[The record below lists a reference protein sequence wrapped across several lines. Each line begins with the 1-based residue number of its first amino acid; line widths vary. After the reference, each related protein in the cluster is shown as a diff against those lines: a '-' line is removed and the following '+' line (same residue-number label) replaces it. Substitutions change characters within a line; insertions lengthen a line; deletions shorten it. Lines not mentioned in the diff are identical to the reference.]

1 MNKYIL
7 ILTISAFFTSC
18 STATKEST
26 TDEVHFHDS
35 HDHNHGDHGDPR
47 TKELMAIHDSIMPAM
62 ETIMEL
68 KQKIALEIIRTDS
81 LLASKPN
88 PELKSR
94 KTAAVK
100 LQKELEIADEEM
112 MHWMHQ
118 YDADTLDKMDDNG
131 ATAYIAT
138 QKSKIASVKEL
149 MAKSIREAKLFIE
162 KSN

>member
-26 TDEVHFHDS
+26 TDKVHSHDS

-68 KQKIALEIIRTDS
+68 KQKIALDITQTDS
-81 LLASKPN
+81 LLAKKTN
-88 PELKSR
+88 PELKAR

-112 MHWMHQ
+112 MNWMHQ
-118 YDADTLDKMDDNG
+118 YDADTLDKMDDTG
-131 ATAYIAT
+131 AAAYIAT

-149 MAKSIREAKLFIE
+149 MAKSIHEAKLFLE